1 MSSDMSSG
9 VRVAVVGGGQLGR
22 MLGLAG
28 IPLGMSFRFL
38 DPDPACPA
46 SAVGEV
52 VTGKFDDRA
61 ALERLVAGCDL
72 ATYEFENVPAS
83 VAEFLA
89 AELPTRPGPR
99 SLAIAQDRVLEKRFF
114 AECGVP
120 VQEFAAIDGPADLD
134 AAAARVGFPAMLK
147 TRRMGY
153 DGKGQRRVASL
164 AEAKAAFAS
173 LGGVPCILEAFVPF
187 VREASAIVVRSER
200 EAVAYGPVENEHVGG
215 ILRQSRIRADG
226 RPEATLRHAHAI
238 AGRLGHVGALA
249 VEFFVLADGTTV
261 ANEMAPRVHNS
272 GHWTIEGAV
281 TSQFENH
288 LRAIA
293 GLPLGDASPRGAVGM
308 VNLIGAEP
316 APETLLSL
324 PGVHLH
330 RYGKTPRTGRKLGHA
345 TIVAASDAELEPRLA
360 GLRRLVDAAR
370 PEAAALPS

>member
-1 MSSDMSSG
+1 
-9 VRVAVVGGGQLGR
+9 VRIAVVGGGQLGR

-52 VTGKFDDRA
+52 VAGRFDDRD
-61 ALERLVAGCDL
+61 ALGRLVAGCDV

-89 AELPTRPGPR
+89 GELPTRPGPR

-134 AAAARVGFPAMLK
+134 AAAGRVGFPAMLK

-153 DGKGQRRVASL
+153 DGKGQRRVAGL
-164 AEAKAAFAS
+164 AEAKAAFTA

-187 VREASAIVVRSER
+187 TREASAIVVRSNR

-215 ILRQSRIRADG
+215 ILRQSRTRAG
-226 RPEATLRHAHAI
+226 GLPEATLRHAHAV
-238 AGRLGHVGALA
+238 AERLGHVGTLA
-249 VEFFVLADGTTV
+249 VEFFVLADGGVV

-272 GHWTIEGAV
+272 GHWTIEGA
-281 TSQFENH
+281 TASQFENH

-293 GLPLGDASPRGAVGM
+293 GLPLGETSPRGSAGM
-308 VNLIGAEP
+308 VNIIGAEP
-316 APETLLSL
+316 DAADVLRLD
-324 PGVHLH
+324 GVHLH
-330 RYGKTPRTGRKLGHA
+330 RYGKAPRPGRKLGHA
-345 TIVAASDAELEPRLA
+345 TIVAANDAELDVRLA
-360 GLRRLVDAAR
+360 ELRRLVDAAR
-370 PEAAALPS
+370 PEAAALPG